1 MAREQH
7 SGESGRV
14 EPSETGRPQGGIRV
28 RGPRRRSD
36 ENIGEDIR
44 NLLAENPDLD
54 ASGIEMH
61 VEGGDVT
68 LSGLA
73 DSRDAR
79 WMAEDLTGSVAGVRE
94 IHNRIRVMRN

>member
-7 SGESGRV
+7 SGEAGGV
-14 EPSETGRPQGGIRV
+14 DTSETGRPTGGTRI

-36 ENIGEDIR
+36 DNISEDIR

-54 ASGIEMH
+54 ASGIEIH
-61 VEGGDVT
+61 VERGDVT
-68 LSGLA
+68 LRGLA

-79 WMAEDLTGSVAGVRE
+79 WMAEDLSGSVAGVRE
-94 IHNRIRVMRN
+94 IHNRIKVIRN